1 MSTSYINLG
10 SAGSFQPSSAEA
22 TIIKSNLFIGTAAN
36 LTATFNTGGTKLTL
50 TDPSNPVHTIDIFQT
65 TSSPITYANQLTTAR
80 QFLITGDV
88 TSSPIL
94 FNGSAQ
100 VTFNT
105 IIADNA
111 ITTSKVAI
119 NSITYSKLS
128 TGAPTW
134 SSTGNLSI
142 SNTSSD
148 ISFNIGDKRSSNNSS
163 IINFQ
168 TQSSPTASITNA
180 SISRTSGI
188 NGSLVITNSGT
199 GPVILQSGGTYN
211 RVLIDQAGRVG
222 IGTDLSILT
231 YPLHVETGSL
241 QTSPAIYIAPSTA
254 INSKRAEIL
263 LGSWRLCQDTNSI
276 PTGSLDFGIRNV
288 SASQDS
294 LYINTTGQVGIGT
307 ITLTS
312 GADLTA
318 PVISATTNFVGD
330 IIGTASGNIKKTGSN
345 LVTVD
350 STSSSLL
357 TIKVG
362 SDPVTSYWPIN
373 VAGKALTAGTADVA
387 TIANSVAD
395 AAINTVAIANT
406 AITASKLNGAQT
418 GTAPIYG
425 ARAFGYCSTPP
436 TTSTPSLVGTF
447 KNITSITWISTGK
460 YSVTFT
466 SPMPSTNYA
475 VIANIAISS
484 GVLTPVITS
493 RTVNS
498 FIITT
503 INYIA
508 GVANAD
514 SFDFVVF
521 S

>member
-50 TDPSNPVHTIDIFQT
+50 SDPSNPAHSIDIFQT
-65 TSSPITYANQLTTAR
+65 SSLPITYANQLSTAR
-80 QFLITGDV
+80 QFLITGDI
-88 TSSPIL
+88 TSRPIL

-100 VTFNT
+100 VTFDT
-105 IIADNA
+105 SIADNA
-111 ITTSKVAI
+111 ITTSKII
-119 NSITYSKLS
+119 NNAVTYSKLS
-128 TGAPTW
+128 VGSPSW
-134 SSTGNLSI
+134 STTGNLSI

-148 ISFNIGDKRSSNNSS
+148 ISFNIGDKRSSNNAAS
-163 IINFQ
+163 INFQ
-168 TQSSPTASITNA
+168 TQSSPTASIANS
-180 SISRTSGI
+180 SIARTSGI
-188 NGSLVITNSGT
+188 NGNLVITNT
-199 GPVILQSGGTYN
+199 GAGSVILQSGGAYN
-211 RVLIDQAGRVG
+211 RVLVDQNGRVG
-222 IGTDLSILT
+222 IGTDLNVLT
-231 YPLHVETGSL
+231 YPLQVETGTL

-294 LYINTTGQVGIGT
+294 LYINSTGQVGIGT
-307 ITLTS
+307 IALTS

-330 IIGTASGNIKKTGSN
+330 IIGTASGNIKKTGPN
-345 LVTVD
+345 LVTID

-362 SDPVTSYWPIN
+362 SDSATSHWPIN

-387 TIANSVAD
+387 TTANSVQASAITTSAIAD
-395 AAINTVAIANT
+395 AAVT
-406 AITASKLNGAQT
+406 APKLSGAQT

-436 TTSTPSLVGTF
+436 TTSTPSLIGTF
-447 KNITSITWISTGK
+447 KNITSITWLSTGR
-460 YSVTFT
+460 YTVTFT

-475 VIANIAISS
+475 VIANITISS
-484 GVLTPVITS
+484 GVLTPSITS

-503 INYIA
+503 INYLA
-508 GVANAD
+508 GAANAD

-521 S
+521 A